1 MWIDGFERENEH
13 VSTGFVREGQQ
24 AVYKFVA
31 DNSDGS
37 IWHLQ
42 QLIDG
47 EWMITLERPV
57 HLCRLVAVKMADER
71 WRLGESHDEMATV
84 MIGGEP

>member
-1 MWIDGFERENEH
+1 
-13 VSTGFVREGQQ
+13 
-24 AVYKFVA
+24 VA

-47 EWMITLERPV
+47 EWMITLE
-57 HLCRLVAVKMADER
+57 
-71 WRLGESHDEMATV
+71 WSEMATV